1 MQIVKFYKYYLSIF
15 GVNSWHNSFFFSN
28 LYPFS
33 PNSNNI
39 ARCSYFFFFFFSL
52 SGGQESSWA
61 GSGISVLTDQLSK
74 TMAFTFTKNSV

>member
-15 GVNSWHNSFFFSN
+15 GVNSWHNSFLFSN

-39 ARCSYFFFFFFSL
+39 ARCSYFFFFFFSK
-52 SGGQESSWA
+52 WRA
-61 GSGISVLTDQLSK
+61 GIIMGRLRDFGVDRSAV
-74 TMAFTFTKNSV
+74 KNNGLHIHKE